1 MNFNLDHSVN
11 HRIATVAT
19 LLKRQV
25 FRIIAENKLE
35 ITPEQWVLLY
45 YLWNHDGLSIGE
57 LVTKSKKD
65 YANVTRI
72 VDKLIK
78 SGYLEKRKS
87 EIDSRKSNL
96 FILPK
101 ALEIKDQITK
111 CWKASTAIT
120 LNGISE
126 EEQQSFLKTLQKIED
141 NIFSA
146 NKLD

>member
-1 MNFNLDHSVN
+1 MEFNLDHSVN

-19 LLKRQV
+19 LLKRQI

-35 ITPEQWVLLY
+35 ITPDQWVLLY
-45 YLWNHDGLSIGE
+45 YLWDEDGLSIGE
-57 LVTKSKKD
+57 LVAKSKKD
-65 YANVTRI
+65 FANVTRI
-72 VDKLIK
+72 ADKLIK

-101 ALEIKDQITK
+101 ALEIKNQITK
-111 CWKASTAIT
+111 CWEESTAIT
-120 LNGISE
+120 LHDISE
-126 EEQQSFLKTLQKIED
+126 EEQQRFLKTLQKIED

-146 NKLD
+146 NKLG